1 MTETWSMPPTEVL
14 FLLAGLLLTL
24 VVVAVVGT
32 MLFRAYREEM
42 QAEADQKESVHVESE
57 ASVSAQTDSS
67 ESSQSD
73 ET

>member
-42 QAEADQKESVHVESE
+42 QAEARQKESE
-57 ASVSAQTDSS
+57 ARASAQTDSS
-67 ESSQSD
+67 QSD

>member
-1 MTETWSMPPTEVL
+1 MPPTEVL

-42 QAEADQKESVHVESE
+42 QAEASQKESE
-57 ASVSAQTDSS
+57 ARASAQTDSS
-67 ESSQSD
+67 QSD

>member
-32 MLFRAYREEM
+32 MLFRAYREEV
-42 QAEADQKESVHVESE
+42 QAEASQKESVHVESE
-57 ASVSAQTDSS
+57 ASGPARTD
-67 ESSQSD
+67 SSQSD
-73 ET
+73 EA

>member
-1 MTETWSMPPTEVL
+1 MPPTEVL

-42 QAEADQKESVHVESE
+42 QAEASQKESE
-57 ASVSAQTDSS
+57 ARGSAQTDSS
-67 ESSQSD
+67 QSD

>member
-32 MLFRAYREEM
+32 MLFRAYREEV
-42 QAEADQKESVHVESE
+42 QAEASQKESVNQ
-57 ASVSAQTDSS
+57 AKLLPTRKRLQLGPCG
-67 ESSQSD
+67 
-73 ET
+73 